1 MHLKSNYFI
10 SAFQSCL
17 SIQANSHLVNS
28 PHFCQQSYQLTKP
41 IFKFVNPVSNPPLL
55 DILPKAKI
63 RDYPSGLEPDLKP
76 RKAFI
81 YLSYY
86 TLTYQPLTSI
96 LPSRCVLRGLNSCQ
110 NGILVLFLPTLE
122 LGKISTLVN
131 GNISNIGSRLW
142 ENIDFLYTA
151 VKEKG
156 TLTKEHPQPLTLI

>member
-1 MHLKSNYFI
+1 MIIFL
-10 SAFQSCL
+10 
-17 SIQANSHLVNS
+17 
-28 PHFCQQSYQLTKP
+28 LT
-41 IFKFVNPVSNPPLL
+41 
-55 DILPKAKI
+55 DIL
-63 RDYPSGLEPDLKP
+63 
-76 RKAFI
+76 
-81 YLSYY
+81 
-86 TLTYQPLTSI
+86 
-96 LPSRCVLRGLNSCQ
+96 LPHVLRGLNSCQ

>member
-1 MHLKSNYFI
+1 RKVLIYSCFY
-10 SAFQSCL
+10 AFTFL
-17 SIQANSHLVNS
+17 S
-28 PHFCQQSYQLTKP
+28 LT
-41 IFKFVNPVSNPPLL
+41 
-55 DILPKAKI
+55 A
-63 RDYPSGLEPDLKP
+63 
-76 RKAFI
+76 
-81 YLSYY
+81 
-86 TLTYQPLTSI
+86 I
-96 LPSRCVLRGLNSCQ
+96 LPSQHVLRGLNSCQ

>member
-1 MHLKSNYFI
+1 MVLHRASSGSQAIPYGRESTAQSRQPQLQVPFLCVYPKTAEQCSPL
-10 SAFQSCL
+10 FQ
-17 SIQANSHLVNS
+17 A
-28 PHFCQQSYQLTKP
+28 
-41 IFKFVNPVSNPPLL
+41 
-55 DILPKAKI
+55 
-63 RDYPSGLEPDLKP
+63 
-76 RKAFI
+76 
-81 YLSYY
+81 
-86 TLTYQPLTSI
+86 
-96 LPSRCVLRGLNSCQ
+96 VLRGLNSCQ

>member
-1 MHLKSNYFI
+1 MAVF
-10 SAFQSCL
+10 
-17 SIQANSHLVNS
+17 
-28 PHFCQQSYQLTKP
+28 
-41 IFKFVNPVSNPPLL
+41 
-55 DILPKAKI
+55 
-63 RDYPSGLEPDLKP
+63 
-76 RKAFI
+76 
-81 YLSYY
+81 
-86 TLTYQPLTSI
+86 TYNFNLLTSAKQ
-96 LPSRCVLRGLNSCQ
+96 LPRSVLRGLNSCQ